1 MAELQFIDHHNMLA
15 MLSKVKESEGF
26 HEILDFL
33 RSSHLA
39 HALTVNPRVYVDHIQ
54 QFWTNATI
62 HGDEGN
68 QTIRSLVHGRT
79 IIISE
84 ALIRTHLQ
92 LADEEG
98 IFSLPSETLF
108 GGLHNMGYE
117 GQLHKFTFFKA
128 LFPPQWKFLIHTIQ
142 QCLSQKRTAWNEF
155 SSSIA
160 TAIVCLSTSQRFNFS
175 KMIFNGM
182 LSNLDTKASK
192 FLVYPRFIQLLLNQE
207 LTDLPPS
214 DGVFLPLSHTKK
226 VFSNMK
232 RVGK

>member
-68 QTIRSLVHGRT
+68 QTIRSLVHVRT

-108 GGLHNMGYE
+108 VVTNRYDNNPGSSGHCRMIAGIRKDLEKLGISTDD
-117 GQLHKFTFFKA
+117 L
-128 LFPPQWKFLIHTIQ
+128 WQ
-142 QCLSQKRTAWNEF
+142 QVS
-155 SSSIA
+155 
-160 TAIVCLSTSQRFNFS
+160 
-175 KMIFNGM
+175 
-182 LSNLDTKASK
+182 LSN
-192 FLVYPRFIQLLLNQE
+192 VWR
-207 LTDLPPS
+207 
-214 DGVFLPLSHTKK
+214 
-226 VFSNMK
+226 
-232 RVGK
+232 